1 MGGGFTTASWR
12 SQVAVAVSY
21 GIGVTLLRALS
32 ISHWLILTGL
42 HLAVLLLVNR
52 RYWLALVVGEACS
65 LAHLSL
71 ACADQMG
78 TAWAVLNVVP
88 SIVFMMPV
96 VNLFRRRWPIVTKD
110 AMSMEALLA
119 CALLLAF
126 LMSGYDIAM
135 LALTRLPPG
144 YVVHYGEL
152 AARWWLGNFL
162 GVLTLTPV
170 VLCIRSFCRG
180 RSWRLLGRQV
190 AWKSLLIES
199 ATILA
204 PILSLLAWIEFVAPA
219 DASLR
224 QVVQVGLFVP
234 VVWLTL
240 RHGWQ
245 GAAIGGTLAS
255 TAITALMPE
264 RYDHHT
270 LEAQVFIAFAIS
282 TMLLLGERIA
292 VLRQSTEAERMDL
305 RMALALA
312 RRNMQSGETQ
322 LLMASRA
329 VEQARET
336 VNAGFAAMSARLR
349 HSQPGTDD
357 TKYRRHALIAQD
369 QLYRLAD
376 GLHPVSWEHRD
387 LAATIREGAIAR
399 MLDVA
404 GISYWSELKGPFDR
418 LSPALQLA
426 VYRVVCESVA
436 ALCRPRNVARMTL
449 HLRCRKHGR
458 RRVLLRIEGHADQA
472 RAGKV
477 RWEELLPQM
486 HQITSGLGLQAI
498 HDRAVT
504 YEGACREKWLPGS
517 HRISVLLREPEAPG
531 NN

>member
-1 MGGGFTTASWR
+1 MGGGFKIGSWR
-12 SQVAVAVSY
+12 NQIAVAVLY
-21 GIGVTLLRALS
+21 GIGVTFLRKLS
-32 ISHWLILTGL
+32 ISHWLVLTGF

-52 RYWLALVVGEACS
+52 RYWLALVVGEAVS
-65 LAHLSL
+65 LAQLSV
-71 ACADQMG
+71 ACMDQMG
-78 TAWAVLNVVP
+78 MVWAVLNVVP
-88 SIVFMMPV
+88 SIVFMMPI
-96 VNLFRRRWPIVTKD
+96 VNLFQRRWPIVTKD
-110 AMSMEALLA
+110 AVSMEALLA

-126 LMSGYDIAM
+126 LMSGYNIMM
-135 LALTRLPPG
+135 LALTKLPPG
-144 YVVHYGEL
+144 YVVHYGKL
-152 AARWWLGNFL
+152 AAMWWLGNFL
-162 GVLTLTPV
+162 GVLTLTPT
-170 VLCIRSFCRG
+170 VLCIRPFCTG
-180 RSWRLLGRQV
+180 HSWMPL
-190 AWKSLLIES
+190 ACKSLLVEGGM
-199 ATILA
+199 ILA
-204 PILSLLAWIEFVAPA
+204 PVLLLMAWIGFMAPA

-224 QVVQVGLFVP
+224 QAVQVGLFVP

-255 TAITALMPE
+255 TVITVLMPA
-264 RYDHHT
+264 RYDQHT
-270 LEAQVFIAFAIS
+270 LEAQIFIAFAIS

-312 RRNMQSGETQ
+312 QRNMQAGETQ

-336 VNAGFAAMSARLR
+336 VNTGFAAMSARLR

-357 TKYRRHALIAQD
+357 SKYRRRALIAQD

-376 GLHPVSWEHRD
+376 GLHPVAWGHRD

-399 MLDVA
+399 MLEVA
-404 GISYWSELKGPFDR
+404 GISYWSELHGPCDR
-418 LSPALQLA
+418 LSPVLQLA

-436 ALCRPRNVARMTL
+436 ALCWSRKVARMTL
-449 HLRCRKHGR
+449 HLRCRTHGR
-458 RRVLLRIEGHADQA
+458 RRVVLRIEGHADQA
-472 RAGKV
+472 GADKV

-486 HQITSGLGLQAI
+486 RQITSGQGLQAI

-531 NN
+531 NT